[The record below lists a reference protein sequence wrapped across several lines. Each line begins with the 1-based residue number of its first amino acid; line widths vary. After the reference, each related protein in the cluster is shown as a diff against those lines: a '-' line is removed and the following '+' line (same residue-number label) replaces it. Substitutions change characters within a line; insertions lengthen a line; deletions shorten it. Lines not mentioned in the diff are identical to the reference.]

1 MADLTNLVHIAFSTA
16 NSADPD
22 EMRLF
27 AASHLGLPCLLMFHY
42 IDTRHKMGCLISL
55 FVLYTA
61 CSKSFSLVH

>member
-1 MADLTNLVHIAFSTA
+1 MDIAFSTA
-16 NSADPD
+16 NSADQD
-22 EMRLF
+22 EMWLF

-42 IDTRHKMGCLISL
+42 IDTRHKVDCLIYI

>member
-1 MADLTNLVHIAFSTA
+1 MTNLVDIDFSTA

-42 IDTRHKMGCLISL
+42 IDTRHKVGCLISL

-61 CSKSFSLVH
+61 CSMSFSLGH